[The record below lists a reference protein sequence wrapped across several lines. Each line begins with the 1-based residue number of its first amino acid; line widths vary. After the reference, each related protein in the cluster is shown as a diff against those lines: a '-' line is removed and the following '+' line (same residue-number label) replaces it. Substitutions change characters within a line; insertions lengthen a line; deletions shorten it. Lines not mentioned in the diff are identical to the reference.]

1 MEFICVT
8 DKIMILRPPY
18 EFLANPK
25 TLEKTNHQSAKS
37 ATKSAANMTTSK
49 RVKKNWERVQ

>member
-49 RVKKNWERVQ
+49 RVKKN